1 MLDKEFRSGIGKEQ
15 YIKHQKELLQA
26 LRKLANA
33 LGKDTAYCNSGE
45 FFRDFL
51 NGFWEPFDE
60 ISDTGN
66 RKQDKLNEEIR
77 AYRDLIKTK
86 ISPEAN
92 ALLESYVDLLGS
104 RNGEALNY
112 AFLVGY
118 QSAFRFIILGLSEP
132 ATVLPEGV
140 S

>member
-1 MLDKEFRSGIGKEQ
+1 MLDEEFRGDLGKEQ
-15 YIKHQKELLQA
+15 YIKNQEKLLQA
-26 LRKLANA
+26 LRQLANA
-33 LGKDTAYCNSGE
+33 LGKDRAYCNSGE

-51 NGFWEPFDE
+51 SGLWGPFEE
-60 ISDTGN
+60 ISDTCN
-66 RKQDKLNEEIR
+66 RKQNKLNEEIR
-77 AYRDLIKTK
+77 AYRDLIETK

-92 ALLESYVDLLGS
+92 DLLGSYVDLLGS

-118 QSAFRFIILGLSEP
+118 QCAFRFIMLGLSEP
-132 ATVLPEGV
+132 AAVLPEGV

>member
-1 MLDKEFRSGIGKEQ
+1 MLDEEFRGDLGKEQ

-26 LRKLANA
+26 LRQLANA
-33 LGKDTAYCNSGE
+33 LGKDKAYCNSEE

-51 NGFWEPFDE
+51 NGCWGPFEE

-66 RKQDKLNEEIR
+66 RKQDKLNEEIS
-77 AYRDLIKTK
+77 AYRKLIESK
-86 ISPEAN
+86 ISPEVN
-92 ALLESYVDLLGS
+92 ALLGSYIDLLGS

-118 QSAFRFIILGLSEP
+118 QCAFRFIMLGLSEP
-132 ATVLPEGV
+132 AAILPEGV